1 MTANAAERALGFDH
15 AGRDPSLLHVA
26 VFPGFDPA
34 VTVRTVE
41 IIDSMQFVF
50 VNDRRRAPVSP
61 DYGRERLVLVE
72 QLIVNIAPL
81 PRRPGASIA
90 NRLESRGRL

>member
-1 MTANAAERALGFDH
+1 MPVSIRRFFMS
-15 AGRDPSLLHVA
+15 PSFQVLTR
-26 VFPGFDPA
+26 P
-34 VTVRTVE
+34 VTVRTIE